1 MKLSCPAVLVF
12 VVKVQ
17 LDTRIVP
24 VLRWIV
30 DPDVDPDAEAKVQ
43 SIAVIVPEL

>member
-1 MKLSCPAVLVF
+1 MLVF

-24 VLRWIV
+24 VLRWLRWIV

>member
-1 MKLSCPAVLVF
+1 MLVF

-17 LDTRIVP
+17 LDTRGIVP

-30 DPDVDPDAEAKVQ
+30 DPVVDPDAEAKVQ